1 MDNKAIL
8 CVIAVFFAVGGIDD
22 LIGNRLGLGSVFLE
36 TLQKMGMILLGVMGI
51 YSLAP
56 VAAEYVG
63 AAVTPLADALHMD
76 PSVFPA
82 MLFPVDMGGFQLA
95 VETAKDPRM
104 GLVSGALVASL
115 CGATVGYTITVASTV
130 MDKRFFPQLARGILS
145 GMAGIPVGCVVG
157 AVLAGVPLPAAL
169 YNCLPLWVLAGLLMW
184 GLLCAPEK
192 MTKGFTVFGRI
203 LSAIAVVGLILQAV
217 QMLTGWTILP
227 GMASAQEGLR
237 ARAAQATASLGARRP
252 VYQTVLPRFSIL
264 DGKCAEL
271 ELLPVDLGLD
281 GPKWEKGVPRLAD
294 ARAAEEICAYLNR
307 VSAPYGTRWRVQ
319 GQAIVQTEGGK
330 A

>member
-8 CVIAVFFAVGGIDD
+8 CVIAVFFAVGGIDH

-104 GLVSGALVASL
+104 GLVSGALIASL
-115 CGATVGYTITVASTV
+115 CGATVGYTVTVASTV

-157 AVLAGVPLPAAL
+157 AVRAGCRSPRR
-169 YNCLPLWVLAGLLMW
+169 C
-184 GLLCAPEK
+184 
-192 MTKGFTVFGRI
+192 T
-203 LSAIAVVGLILQAV
+203 
-217 QMLTGWTILP
+217 
-227 GMASAQEGLR
+227 
-237 ARAAQATASLGARRP
+237 TACPSG
-252 VYQTVLPRFSIL
+252 
-264 DGKCAEL
+264 C
-271 ELLPVDLGLD
+271 
-281 GPKWEKGVPRLAD
+281 
-294 ARAAEEICAYLNR
+294 
-307 VSAPYGTRWRVQ
+307 WR
-319 GQAIVQTEGGK
+319 GC
-330 A
+330 

>member
-1 MDNKAIL
+1 MVGSGTHQVQGIEIYNGCPIFYCL
-8 CVIAVFFAVGGIDD
+8 GNFFFENDTVEKLPAD
-22 LIGNRLGLGSVFLE
+22 FLE
-36 TLQKMGMILLGVMGI
+36 KYGVSI
-51 YSLAP
+51 
-56 VAAEYVG
+56 
-63 AAVTPLADALHMD
+63 H
-76 PSVFPA
+76 
-82 MLFPVDMGGFQLA
+82 
-95 VETAKDPRM
+95 
-104 GLVSGALVASL
+104 
-115 CGATVGYTITVASTV
+115 
-130 MDKRFFPQLARGILS
+130 
-145 GMAGIPVGCVVG
+145 
-157 AVLAGVPLPAAL
+157 
-169 YNCLPLWVLAGLLMW
+169 
-184 GLLCAPEK
+184 
-192 MTKGFTVFGRI
+192 
-203 LSAIAVVGLILQAV
+203 
-217 QMLTGWTILP
+217 
-227 GMASAQEGLR
+227 ASAQEGLR